1 MAESKALRRT
11 GGIQEVD
18 VWNAA
23 DAMLL
28 DGVRPSVQK
37 VRDRLGRGSPNT
49 VLAYL
54 DSWYKA
60 LGSRIRDPGAF
71 SAVSQVPE
79 VIAQAAATVWQHA
92 LAHAQEQADA
102 EIAAR
107 EAVLAGLRA
116 QAEARVAELEARE
129 RMSQESLQ
137 KAQEQAQAAANLA
150 ETLRGELRLHE
161 DRLNRAQAD
170 LAGAREELG
179 RARARAEAD
188 LAAYQARLDRE
199 IQARAESE
207 RHFALEVDRARE
219 AAKALQ
225 ARLTGA
231 EKENAER
238 STVFQSKLSEL
249 ELSLLGERQAAQ
261 RAQAR
266 ASELEMALRSAKSEA
281 AQGAQAAVAREERL
295 TAQIAQLQ
303 SEFASIQREHAAK
316 ESARDELL
324 RSLVASVGE
333 KAARRSIR
341 RP

>member
-150 ETLRGELRLHE
+150 ETLRGELRLNE
-161 DRLNRAQAD
+161 DRLGRAQAEI
-170 LAGAREELG
+170 AGARAELDQVQ
-179 RARARAEAD
+179 AEARRD
-188 LAAYQARLDRE
+188 RESAQARIDQA

-225 ARLTGA
+225 IRLATV
-231 EKENAER
+231 EKEHAER
-238 STVFQSKLSEL
+238 HAQSQSKVTEL
-249 ELSLLGERQAAQ
+249 ERSLLTERQQAEVAA
-261 RAQAR
+261 AR
-266 ASELEMALRSAKSEA
+266 AADLDAALQSAKSEA
-281 AQGAQAAVAREERL
+281 AQSAHAAAAREEKL

-303 SEFASIQREHAAK
+303 TDLAGVLKDHAAK
-316 ESARDELL
+316 ESARDEVL
-324 RSLVASVGE
+324 RSLVASVGD